1 MRTPSAI
8 HATIIALALLGTLAT
23 TCPAQTQS
31 GARVLAIE
39 IPSLAPFSVSFE
51 VEAGGTTA
59 MAAVRGTVTLSDPS
73 GRDVDQFLIDPF
85 SVSVGGR
92 AHVDAASRWE
102 FQLAGTYLVRI
113 ALDMGAGS
121 LVSSSLRFQILPV
134 RLPLAPETAPPP
146 ADVYS
151 VYQQPSNWGLESINV
166 PDAWTLWHGNPNVVV
181 AVIDSGIDASIP
193 QLADSL
199 WTNPD
204 EIPGNGID
212 DDRNGYID
220 DVHGWDFRDNDSSS
234 LVGSSI
240 HRHGT
245 FVASIIAAQPGRYPI
260 VGVAP
265 GARLMDVRFLDSQNQ
280 FSNADWGMFERAV
293 NYAVDNG
300 ADIINLSIFA
310 NGRPPSS
317 FERALDRARA
327 RDIIIVGISGN
338 LGKSEVM
345 YPGRYDSVLAVSAIT
360 SSGLMA
366 AFSNRGSEVAFCAP
380 GSDITSFTPGERPF
394 TDSGTSYA
402 AAHVTGVLALLF
414 SVNPTLTADEAITIL
429 ADTAIDLGSRGRDSL
444 YGYGLIDAWAALV
457 AAGGR

>member
-1 MRTPSAI
+1 MRAPSAI
-8 HATIIALALLGTLAT
+8 HATMIGLALLGALAMAF
-23 TCPAQTQS
+23 PAQPQS
-31 GARVLAIE
+31 AARVLAIE

-51 VEAGGTTA
+51 VEASAATA
-59 MAAVRGTVTLSDPS
+59 SPDVRGTVTLSDPS
-73 GRDVDQFLIDPF
+73 GREVDQFLIDPF
-85 SVSVGGR
+85 FVPAGGH

-102 FQLAGTYLVRI
+102 FQLAGMYLVRI

-121 LVSSSLRFQILPV
+121 LVSASLRFQILPV
-134 RLPLAPETAPPP
+134 KLPLAPETTLSA

-151 VYQQPSNWGLESINV
+151 VYQQPSNWGLESINA
-166 PDAWTLWHGNPNVVV
+166 PNAWTLSHGDPSVVV
-181 AVIDSGIDASIP
+181 AVIDSGIDVSIP
-193 QLADSL
+193 QLVASL
-199 WTNPD
+199 WTNADEVPD
-204 EIPGNGID
+204 NGID
-212 DDRNGYID
+212 DDRNGYVD
-220 DVHGWDFRDNDSSS
+220 DIHGWDFRDDDSSS
-234 LVGSSI
+234 LVGSPI

-280 FSNADWGMFERAV
+280 FGSADWSMFERAV

-317 FERALDRARA
+317 FERALDRARS
-327 RDIIIVGISGN
+327 RGIVIVGISGN

-360 SSGLMA
+360 PSGLLA
-366 AFSNRGSEVAFCAP
+366 AFSNRGPEVVFCAP
-380 GSDITSFTPGERPF
+380 GADITSFAPGGRPF
-394 TDSGTSYA
+394 TDSGTSFA
-402 AAHVTGVLALLF
+402 APHVTGVLALLL
-414 SVNPTLTADEAITIL
+414 SVNPTLTADEAIRIL
-429 ADTAIDLGSRGRDSL
+429 ADTAVDLGSRGRDNL

-457 AAGGR
+457 AASGR

>member
-8 HATIIALALLGTLAT
+8 HATIIALALLGAFAT

-39 IPSLAPFSVSFE
+39 IPRLAPFTVSFE
-51 VEAGGTTA
+51 VETGAATA
-59 MAAVRGTVTLSDPS
+59 NPDVRGTVTLSDSS

-85 SVSVGGR
+85 SVPVGGR

-113 ALDMGAGS
+113 ALDMGVGS
-121 LVSSSLRFQILPV
+121 LVSASLRFQILPV
-134 RLPLAPETAPPP
+134 KLPLAPETTSPA

-151 VYQQPSNWGLESINV
+151 VYQQPSNWGLESINA
-166 PDAWTLWHGNPNVVV
+166 PDAWMLSHGNPNVVV
-181 AVIDSGIDASIP
+181 AVIDSGIDASTP
-193 QLADSL
+193 QLTDSL

-234 LVGSSI
+234 LGGSPI

-265 GARLMDVRFLDSQNQ
+265 GARLMDIRFLDSQNQ

-317 FERALDRARA
+317 FERALERARA

-360 SSGLMA
+360 SSGLLA

-402 AAHVTGVLALLF
+402 AAHVTGVLALLL
-414 SVNPTLTADEAITIL
+414 SIDPTLTADEAITIL

>member
-1 MRTPSAI
+1 MRTSSAI
-8 HATIIALALLGTLAT
+8 HATMIALALLGTLAT
-23 TCPAQTQS
+23 TFPAQTQS
-31 GARVLAIE
+31 GARMLVIE
-39 IPSLAPFSVSFE
+39 IPSLAPFTVSFE

-59 MAAVRGTVTLSDPS
+59 MAAVRGTVTLSDSS
-73 GRDVDQFLIDPF
+73 GRDVDEFLIDPF
-85 SVSVGGR
+85 SVPAGGR

-113 ALDMGAGS
+113 ALDMGTGP

-151 VYQQPSNWGLESINV
+151 VYQQPSNWGLERINV
-166 PDAWTLWHGNPNVVV
+166 LNAWTLSHGDASVVV

-193 QLADSL
+193 QLAASL
-199 WTNPD
+199 WTNADEVPD
-204 EIPGNGID
+204 NGID
-212 DDRNGYID
+212 DDHNGYID
-220 DVHGWDFRDNDSSS
+220 DIHGWDFRDNDSSS
-234 LVGSSI
+234 LVGSPI

-265 GARLMDVRFLDSQNQ
+265 GARLMDIRFLDSQNQ
-280 FSNADWGMFERAV
+280 FGSADWGMFERAV

-310 NGRPPSS
+310 NDRPPSS

-327 RDIIIVGISGN
+327 RDIAIVGISGN
-338 LGKSEVM
+338 LGKNEVM

-360 SSGLMA
+360 ASDLLA

-380 GSDITSFTPGERPF
+380 GADITSFTPGERPF

-402 AAHVTGVLALLF
+402 APHVTGVLALLF
-414 SVNPTLTADEAITIL
+414 SVNPMLTVDEAITIL
-429 ADTAIDLGSRGRDSL
+429 ADTAIDLGSRGRDNL

-457 AAGGR
+457 AASGR